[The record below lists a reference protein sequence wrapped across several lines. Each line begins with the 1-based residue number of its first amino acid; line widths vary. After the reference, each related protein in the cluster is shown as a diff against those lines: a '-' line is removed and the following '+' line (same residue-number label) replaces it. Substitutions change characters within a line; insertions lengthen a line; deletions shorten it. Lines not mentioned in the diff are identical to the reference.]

1 MACRVE
7 ISVFLNQS
15 GFDNTNLKEKLQ
27 S

>member
-7 ISVFLNQS
+7 SGVFLNQA